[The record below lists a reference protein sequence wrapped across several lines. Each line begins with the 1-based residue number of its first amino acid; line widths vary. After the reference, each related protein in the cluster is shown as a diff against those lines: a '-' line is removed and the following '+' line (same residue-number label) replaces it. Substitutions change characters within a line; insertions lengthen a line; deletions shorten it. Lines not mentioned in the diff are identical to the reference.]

1 MIGNSTPRFK
11 YGLTLDAAWKGI
23 DFRIFFQGVAKRDYS
38 MNGPYFWG
46 INGVGEWHG
55 TGYVEH
61 WDFWRPEGD
70 PLGANTDAYYPRVLK
85 NDSRNMKTQSRYL
98 QNAAYCRIKNL
109 QVGYTLPKAWTDKAG
124 MSSVR
129 VYISGDNL
137 FTFSHMSKIFD
148 PEALESTYDANNGK
162 LYPLQRT
169 ISVGLNVN
177 F

>member
-1 MIGNSTPRFK
+1 MR
-11 YGLTLDAAWKGI
+11 A
-23 DFRIFFQGVAKRDYS
+23 
-38 MNGPYFWG
+38 
-46 INGVGEWHG
+46 
-55 TGYVEH
+55 
-61 WDFWRPEGD
+61 
-70 PLGANTDAYYPRVLK
+70 
-85 NDSRNMKTQSRYL
+85 QSRYL

-148 PEALESTYDANNGK
+148 PEALESAYNADNGK